1 MKPEMFYIL
10 ISDVLIALILLALI
24 LAFAYLVHIGE
35 EWATDLPPPL
45 NIRICKRTL
54 YLYGR
59 RGKDHRS
66 DFKE

>member
-35 EWATDLPPPL
+35 E
-45 NIRICKRTL
+45 
-54 YLYGR
+54 
-59 RGKDHRS
+59 
-66 DFKE
+66 